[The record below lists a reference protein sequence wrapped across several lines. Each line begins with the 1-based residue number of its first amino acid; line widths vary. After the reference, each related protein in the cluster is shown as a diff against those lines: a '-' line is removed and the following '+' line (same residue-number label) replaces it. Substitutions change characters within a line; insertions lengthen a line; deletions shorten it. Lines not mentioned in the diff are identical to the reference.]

1 MNGTTRCPHCETRFK
16 IADAQLSAHH
26 GMVRCGHCLQAFDAR
41 PNFIPELLQTDLA
54 VDEELIEDA
63 PASEAPDESDDMA
76 MPEEQGN
83 VGFGAA
89 EAAEAAEAIH
99 QNLHQLHI
107 EPDDTLDFSLITAPE
122 ADIEHYGFTEAIHAE
137 ENYHLTHESS
147 TEPDA
152 EEAATPRRNWIWGV
166 GIFIAVMLMM
176 AQSAYFFRTTLAAH
190 LPAIK
195 PALATYCH
203 LFNCSV
209 PLPEDAE
216 LISIE
221 SSSLDADPVLE
232 NQVTLNALLRSR
244 AAYTQAFPELSLTL
258 NDSED
263 KPLARRL
270 FLPSEYLPSD
280 ENEATGFPV
289 NHETIVKLRLH
300 IADLRPVG
308 YRLEL
313 FYPH

>member
-1 MNGTTRCPHCETRFK
+1 MNGTTLCPHCETRFK
-16 IADAQLSAHH
+16 IADVQLSAHH

-41 PNFIPELLQTDLA
+41 PNFIPELLQTDPA
-54 VDEELIEDA
+54 VGDELIEDV
-63 PASEAPDESDDMA
+63 PASEIPAESDEMA
-76 MPEEQGN
+76 LPERQEIA
-83 VGFGAA
+83 AA
-89 EAAEAAEAIH
+89 ESVH
-99 QNLHQLHI
+99 PDSHHFHI
-107 EPDDTLDFSLITAPE
+107 EPDNTLDFSRISIPE
-122 ADIEHYGFTEAIHAE
+122 PDIEHYGFTEAIKAE

-147 TEPDA
+147 AEPVSHDYT
-152 EEAATPRRNWIWGV
+152 EEAATPRQNWLWRA

-176 AQSAYFFRTTLAAH
+176 AQSAYFFRTPLAAH

-244 AAYTQAFPELSLTL
+244 AVYTQAFPVLSLTL

-270 FLPSEYLPSD
+270 FLPSEYLPAD
-280 ENEATGFPV
+280 ENEAAGFPA
-289 NHETIVKLRLH
+289 NHETIIKLRLH
-300 IADLRPVG
+300 IADLRPIG